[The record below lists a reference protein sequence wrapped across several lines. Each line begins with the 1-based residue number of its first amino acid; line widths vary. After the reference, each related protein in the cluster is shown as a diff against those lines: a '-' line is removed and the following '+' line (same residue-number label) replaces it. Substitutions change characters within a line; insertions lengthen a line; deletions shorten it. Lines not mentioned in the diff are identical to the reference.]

1 MTASGGSSASS
12 SEKWLRLC
20 RARWRGGGQG
30 SRGQLAADEGVLGA
44 ERRKGGGLLG
54 CRSSF
59 HCCAFTLGR
68 LPFDLICFLAMHSDG
83 IRFALTQDI

>member
-44 ERRKGGGLLG
+44 ERRKGGGCWG
-54 CRSSF
+54 VDQ
-59 HCCAFTLGR
+59 AFTAVRSHWDVCL
-68 LPFDLICFLAMHSDG
+68 
-83 IRFALTQDI
+83 LT